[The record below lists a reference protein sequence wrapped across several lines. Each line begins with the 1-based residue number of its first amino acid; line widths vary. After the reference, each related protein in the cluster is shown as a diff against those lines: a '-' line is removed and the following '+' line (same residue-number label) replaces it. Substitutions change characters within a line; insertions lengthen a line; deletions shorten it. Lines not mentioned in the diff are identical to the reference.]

1 MQSEQGSSSR
11 SSYVHAS
18 TLKAT
23 WHQICCSV
31 SNVDLWQFR
40 CITDWGC
47 NRSLSL
53 VTGDQRDVQDG
64 SLHVADPRLL
74 TEVKHDLHLE
84 WKKTQQGG
92 LTFHLPCTQS
102 TQLNSFSA
110 DVFLKHYTTAGNSV
124 WWNNGMVCE
133 QSWSTK
139 ITSLMEGYNLESL
152 SFLTGRERCLY
163 LPSRTKVPLTSSILP

>member
-1 MQSEQGSSSR
+1 MWNYCVTLFLCDITLVWLTTNTNGSCQNTHFR
-11 SSYVHAS
+11 AGKGDYVHPPNLTFWNTICS
-18 TLKAT
+18 LSKGQVPDQVMCMPSLKAT

-40 CITDWGC
+40 CVTDWGC

-74 TEVKHDLHLE
+74 AEVKHDLNLE

-92 LTFHLPCTQS
+92 LTFHLPC
-102 TQLNSFSA
+102 
-110 DVFLKHYTTAGNSV
+110 
-124 WWNNGMVCE
+124 M
-133 QSWSTK
+133 
-139 ITSLMEGYNLESL
+139 
-152 SFLTGRERCLY
+152 
-163 LPSRTKVPLTSSILP
+163 